1 MGITVKAS
9 EVIDCDGVR
18 YDTTSSFS
26 DSRYVTICCNLDICY
41 LLSTPLFWQ
50 KKRENAREKGKRTGK
65 KNSETIAEF
74 FDMVFFG
81 LRKVSLAFHITVFF
95 SDFLTE
101 DVLIGR
107 ELDVLSVLFLES
119 SSD

>member
-1 MGITVKAS
+1 MTGS
-9 EVIDCDGVR
+9 
-18 YDTTSSFS
+18 DTTATSSFS

-65 KNSETIAEF
+65 KNSDKMAEF
-74 FDMVFFG
+74 FDLIFLS
-81 LRKVSLAFHITVFF
+81 LRKVSLAFDVAVFF

-101 DVLIGR
+101 NVFIGR
-107 ELDVLSVLFLES
+107 ELDILTVFFPEG